1 MPQNAHKMKE
11 IMEKGGKRM
20 GMNLV
25 IRPEADFSIHG
36 VLKYSIG
43 GQEVW
48 ITTTTIGMVIVS
60 IIILILAFKAKRTM
74 ENATDVPGTLG
85 NRNLILI

>member
-1 MPQNAHKMKE
+1 MKE

-20 GMNLV
+20 GMNMV

-74 ENATDVPGTLG
+74 EMPPMYRGHFKTLL
-85 NRNLILI
+85 NLV